1 MSDTPTPEMDA
12 AELYYDG
19 PTGFVPIE
27 KARAV
32 EKQRNKFRE
41 ALKKISQV
49 WQTSHLSF
57 EAQSFRAA
65 RIANLALKDI
75 EKEEK

>member
-27 KARAV
+27 KAWEV
-32 EKQRNKFRE
+32 EKQRNAAID
-41 ALKKISQV
+41 ALEMI
-49 WQTSHLSF
+49 
-57 EAQSFRAA
+57 AYDCNNPRADYQA
-65 RIANLALKDI
+65 VADAALMDI
-75 EKEEK
+75 ENMRGELK